1 MRHSYAD
8 DLQLYEPFDLKSN
21 NSQITG
27 LHMDDKNKSTIVF
40 GPKLFESELPNE
52 NFSIKVVKCLTNAND
67 SVHNMG
73 VIMDGTLNMEKT
85 YYIHLYSVL
94 CSQKYLYNLHL

>member
-27 LHMDDKNKSTIVF
+27 LHMDDKNKSTRQNLLCL
-40 GPKLFESELPNE
+40 PQNCLKELPNE
-52 NFSIKVVKCLTNAND
+52 NFSIKVGKCLTNAND
-67 SVHNMG
+67 
-73 VIMDGTLNMEKT
+73 
-85 YYIHLYSVL
+85 
-94 CSQKYLYNLHL
+94 